1 MPYEPKV
8 RLSMV
13 GNSYKVTIP
22 MDMVRDMGWD
32 VGEILRIGMD
42 DGKITIRKDNS

>member
-22 MDMVRDMGWD
+22 MDMINDLGWEEGD
-32 VGEILRIGMD
+32 ELRIGMD
-42 DGKITIRKDNS
+42 KGIVTIRKQEN